1 MSPVIEEGFKYLIFK
16 FQINDVDIKN
26 EKNDE
31 ENDEKLEI
39 DKNVNNVKN
48 NGGLGWGWRDSKGNK
63 KDAKIEES
71 TNISDMHIDSIDQE
85 QKQEFKKISTKAV
98 KNKIMNN
105 IPTSTYEIRIYMITM
120 IVISLGIKVADNLRR
135 ILLYTHRH
143 QKHKSFFAISRSFF
157 PVQEL
162 CGAMTALAYAKKNI
176 LGNICMYL
184 IYFCIDD
191 S

>member
-1 MSPVIEEGFKYLIFK
+1 MSPMIEEGLKYLIFK
-16 FQINDVDIKN
+16 FQINDVDTNN

-31 ENDEKLEI
+31 EKNEKLKI
-39 DKNVNNVKN
+39 NRNLNNVKN
-48 NGGLGWGWRDSKGNK
+48 NGALGWGWRYSKGNK
-63 KDAKIEES
+63 TEVKIEES
-71 TNISDMHIDSIDQE
+71 MNISDMHNDCIDQE
-85 QKQEFKKISTKAV
+85 QKQESNKLSTKAV

-120 IVISLGIKVADNLRR
+120 IAISLGIKVADNLRR
-135 ILLYTHRH
+135 ILLYTHKH

-162 CGAMTALAYAKKNI
+162 CGAMTAIAYAKKNI
-176 LGNICMYL
+176 LGNMCIHK